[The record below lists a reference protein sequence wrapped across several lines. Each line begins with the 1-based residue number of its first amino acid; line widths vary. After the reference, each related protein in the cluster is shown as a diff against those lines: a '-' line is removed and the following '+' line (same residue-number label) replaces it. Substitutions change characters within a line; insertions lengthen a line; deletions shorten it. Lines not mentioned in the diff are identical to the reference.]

1 MYKRQVDI
9 VPHLQEVE
17 EQAALSGSVNTVVVH
32 DGSLRGSTT
41 DGIGVLAPLKKRL
54 DVKGR
59 AVVIVGAG
67 GAARAAALALQRKGA
82 RVTLAARRPERA
94 ASVAK
99 ALGCAHAAVAD
110 LSRLTWDV
118 LINATPVGSVAFP
131 AQTPVPAALHR
142 PGTVA
147 LDMVY
152 EPLDT
157 RFLREAQQAGCTII
171 DGLEMLLAQAVAQFE
186 TWTGLEAPLDVMK
199 SAALFLA
206 QEQEA

>member
-1 MYKRQVDI
+1 M
-9 VPHLQEVE
+9 
-17 EQAALSGSVNTVVVH
+17 
-32 DGSLRGSTT
+32 RGSTT
-41 DGIGVLAPLKKRL
+41 DGTGVLAPLRRRL

-59 AVVIVGAG
+59 AVVIIGAG

-82 RVTLAARRPERA
+82 RVTLVARRPEKA
-94 ASVAK
+94 ASVAS
-99 ALGCAHAAVAD
+99 ALGCAYAGIDD

-118 LINATPVGSVAFP
+118 LINATPVGSVVFP
-131 AQTPVPAALHR
+131 DQSPLPAKLHR

-157 RFLREAQQAGCTII
+157 RFLRDAQQAGCTII

-186 TWTGLEAPLDVMK
+186 TWTGLEAPMDVMK